1 MNQQDKDY
9 VESICKAFCVLP
21 VEKREYLL
29 GVADGMAAM
38 AIVGAKPKA
47 QTGQERMGGMNAVK
61 DSA

>member
-21 VEKREYLL
+21 AEKREYLL

-38 AIVGAKPKA
+38 AIVSEQPKV
-47 QTGQERMGGMNAVK
+47 QTDRERVGV
-61 DSA
+61 